1 MDFSSTRVFP
11 NVSFDR
17 ESNKENPT
25 AKTSA
30 VEEHIHSEAIIDNK
44 TNMDEREIDK
54 VADIPIQDAFIF
66 CPMTGTFVLN
76 ETLDQG
82 IFASETE
89 MNQTEANKNSIVNRF
104 ITINFEEKDANR
116 SKMQAIK
123 EYIKDVKE
131 NAKEYNAE
139 LYVAGIF
146 SFEEESPIENW
157 LYTSIDSLLKKMYNR
172 ATNKLDGHFTTH

>member
-1 MDFSSTRVFP
+1 MCADQIKCFQHNSEEFYGIVEGADQKNCFQTQSWEILWYCRDGP
-11 NVSFDR
+11 NVTFDS

-30 VEEHIHSEAIIDNK
+30 VEEHILSEAIIDNNS
-44 TNMDEREIDK
+44 NMDEREIDK

-76 ETLDQG
+76 ETLGQG

-89 MNQTEANKNSIVNRF
+89 MDQTEATKNSIVNRF

-116 SKMQAIK
+116 SKMQAII

-131 NAKEYNAE
+131 NA
-139 LYVAGIF
+139 
-146 SFEEESPIENW
+146 
-157 LYTSIDSLLKKMYNR
+157 
-172 ATNKLDGHFTTH
+172 